1 MLVSATAFALP
12 DALADVSLWK
22 LLSPAVCRAPSKRRA
37 SLPIAD
43 SKKLYSGLHG
53 ACGIEHLERGV
64 LAMLG
69 AWGKAPRTLE
79 QLLALVSAPAHQA
92 AQAYPWYAGQDC
104 SLPQAVDA
112 VNVAL
117 CGNAVA
123 DRMLKLGVSMQMMRS
138 EVVFEG
144 EFNRLVDAIDNKST
158 MLLGVTCRLLAE
170 LWQKYA
176 CGTGVPPVSS
186 SDCCARKECEETHG
200 RDAHATQNAHA
211 AATAPAPGMAP
222 LIVYVDRQGGRMRY
236 LPTLQRLFEGARF
249 TILDETDEISAYRV
263 VDGESAMELQFCVGC
278 EERHLAVALASMTS
292 KYLRETFMGLFN
304 RFWATHMP
312 TIAPTAGYYKD
323 GLRFYKEIR
332 PLVREL
338 GFNEAM
344 LYRTR

>member
-1 MLVSATAFALP
+1 LAIIAGIDEAGFGPVLGPMLVSATAFAVP
-12 DALADVSLWK
+12 DELADISLWK
-22 LLSPAVCRAPSKRRA
+22 LLSPAVCRSPSKRRT

-69 AWGKAPRTLE
+69 AWGKEPRTLE
-79 QLLALVSAPAHQA
+79 QLLALVSMPAHQA

-123 DRMLKLGVSMQMMRS
+123 DRMHKLGLSMLMMRS

-144 EFNRLVDAIDNKST
+144 EFNRLVAATDNKST
-158 MLLGVTCRLLAE
+158 MLLDVTCRLLAE
-170 LWQKYA
+170 LWQKF
-176 CGTGVPPVSS
+176 
-186 SDCCARKECEETHG
+186 
-200 RDAHATQNAHA
+200 
-211 AATAPAPGMAP
+211 AATRRNNANTGADSAAVGPAPG
-222 LIVYVDRQGGRMRY
+222 LVVYVDRQGGRMRY

-249 TILDETDEISAYRV
+249 MILDETDEISAYRV
-263 VDGESAMELQFCVGC
+263 TDGGLAMELQFCVGC
-278 EERHLAVALASMTS
+278 EERHLPVALASMTS
-292 KYLRETFMGLFN
+292 KYLRETFMRLFN

-323 GLRFYKEIR
+323 GLRFYKEIQ
-332 PLVREL
+332 PLVHQL